1 MISEHELLYEIEKC
15 QNASPTYTSIGKLA
29 DLYTVH
35 DHMYKTPEPNYS
47 GRTAEI
53 INASGDTEF
62 LKTVNRAGIDKAW
75 NVMDELM
82 TVLKISHP
90 VLYSSVIQ
98 KLDE

>member
-15 QNASPTYTSIGKLA
+15 QNGPVTYSTVGKLA

-35 DHMYKTPEPNYS
+35 DHMYKTTEPNYS
-47 GRTAEI
+47 GRSAEI
-53 INASGDTEF
+53 INASGNTEF
-62 LKTVNRAGIDKAW
+62 LKTVDRAGADKAW
-75 NVMDELM
+75 SVMDELM

-90 VLYSSVIQ
+90 RLYESVMQ